1 MRLACLLCP
10 LDERELLELIDAG
23 RPDRTP
29 RFRELSRS
37 ERPDRPAHAYAQTT
51 RRDARLQDNAAR
63 SDSHSGRAA

>member
-51 RRDARLQDNAAR
+51 RRDTRLQTQNAAR
-63 SDSHSGRAA
+63 SDAPGRAA

>member
-10 LDERELLELIDAG
+10 HNERELLELIDAG

-29 RFRELSRS
+29 RFH
-37 ERPDRPAHAYAQTT
+37 RPDRPAHAYAQTT

-63 SDSHSGRAA
+63 PDSHSGRAA